1 MQSLTDGAVTQLKN
15 VFGQNE
21 AAWRPFVER
30 SQTFV
35 TMANYF
41 ERRGGEIRIGTTP
54 ATAYDLRINTIF
66 IGTGMAG
73 TLGENLARFTAGVAH
88 ELGHATAP
96 GGARPG
102 ARARRLRGEGRVI
115 VARAAGAPS
124 LRGVD
129 PAGAAQ
135 IGFRRGGRMIG
146 PCA

>member
-1 MQSLTDGAVTQLKN
+1 MQSLTDKAVTQLKN

-21 AAWRPFVER
+21 AAWRPSVER

-35 TMANYF
+35 SMANYF
-41 ERRGGEIRIGTTP
+41 AQREGKIELGTTP
-54 ATAYDLRINTIF
+54 ATVYNLRGNTIF

-73 TLGENLARFTAGVAH
+73 TLGDNLSRFTAGVAH

-96 GGARPG
+96 DGARPG

-124 LRGVD
+124 LRGGD

-135 IGFRRGGRMIG
+135 IGFRRRPVIG